1 MGRSLRCHPRFWRWI
16 CHQLSPRA
24 AKARRPT
31 RRTPMDTS
39 WKAGLQD
46 VIAAR
51 SAVCAIDG
59 AAGRLFY
66 RGYEIGELA
75 GVVPFEEV
83 TALLWSGE
91 RPDGARAADL
101 RARLEAARGL
111 PEPIEARLRAL
122 PRDCHPLDAL
132 RTAISLD
139 AVLDPDAA
147 DSGLE
152 ANLRKSFRLMARVPE
167 VVAAWHRIRTGRA
180 PVTAPPGGSHAAY
193 VLRLLEG
200 REPSEEVAR
209 VMDVALTLHA
219 DHEFNASTFAARVA
233 VATLADLHAAVVAA
247 IATLKGPRHGG
258 ANEDGGSHGPRT
270 SVRGGRARLR
280 RHESAHRPARERRLL
295 LGGRLR
301 RARDPR
307 RPLHVDLRDR
317 ARRGLVRARDGAV
330 CGQPADPAARGLR
343 RRRAAPAGAGGLAAR
358 RLHEHAAGDAA
369 ARVARGVGLEVVGAR
384 VNDERAAVGVPH
396 RRRPRAER
404 ELRGGRLHAPVAVGG
419 DREVRQV
426 ARVRALRIQRAVLL
440 VQRIEVTAGAVEI
453 RRVALADSG
462 NGHAVRPGRQAPGL
476 HDDAHDVAG
485 PPQLCKPDRLARGV
499 LEIGDGGV

>member
-1 MGRSLRCHPRFWRWI
+1 MYN
-16 CHQLSPRA
+16 QLGGKT
-24 AKARRPT
+24 KARRPT

-39 WKAGLQD
+39 WRAALED

-91 RPDGARAADL
+91 RPDAARAADF
-101 RARLEAARGL
+101 RARVEAARGL
-111 PEPIEARLRAL
+111 PAPIEAMLRGL

-139 AVLDPDAA
+139 AALDPDAA

-152 ANLRKSFRLMARVPE
+152 ANLRKSLRLMARVPE

-219 DHEFNASTFAARVA
+219 DHEFSASTFAARVA

-258 ANEDGGSHGPRT
+258 ANED
-270 SVRGGRARLR
+270 VLR
-280 RHESAHRPARERRLL
+280 MLQEIGDPAKAEAFVERRLGARGAL
-295 LGGRLR
+295 SKAERANPKARVPGFGHRVYR
-301 RARDPR
+301 VDDARARVLRGMAKTMAEATGRERLFEVAERLYDAVKARTDLPVN
-307 RPLHVDLRDR
+307 VDFFS
-317 ARRGLVRARDGAV
+317 AV
-330 CGQPADPAARGLR
+330 VYDALGIPADLCTSIFAIG
-343 RRRAAPAGAGGLAAR
+343 RAGCCGAPVVQ
-358 RLHEHAAGDAA
+358 HAADHLLLPPPAYNS
-369 ARVARGVGLEVVGAR
+369 VA
-384 VNDERAAVGVPH
+384 
-396 RRRPRAER
+396 
-404 ELRGGRLHAPVAVGG
+404 
-419 DREVRQV
+419 
-426 ARVRALRIQRAVLL
+426 
-440 VQRIEVTAGAVEI
+440 
-453 RRVALADSG
+453 
-462 NGHAVRPGRQAPGL
+462 
-476 HDDAHDVAG
+476 
-485 PPQLCKPDRLARGV
+485 PP
-499 LEIGDGGV
+499 